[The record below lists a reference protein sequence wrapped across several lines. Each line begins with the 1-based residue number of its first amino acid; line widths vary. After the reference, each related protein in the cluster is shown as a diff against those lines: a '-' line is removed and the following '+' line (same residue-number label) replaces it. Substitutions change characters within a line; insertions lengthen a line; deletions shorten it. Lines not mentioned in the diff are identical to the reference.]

1 MARIQRSMQQLIA
14 QRRRQG
20 FVGRSAERAA
30 FRENLELPPEDER
43 HRFLFHVHGNAGVG
57 KTFLVRELEQL
68 ARERGALTAYA
79 DESVGSVPEAMAEL
93 AEQFA
98 RQGHRFKELERLL
111 AAHRERRHEAAAVV
125 EAGAETGEPSAGSMA
140 AARATLVVLGMTPG
154 VGPFAGAL
162 DPAQLAQGADRLR
175 AGLSSRFRSQED
187 LQLVLAPERV
197 LTPVLL
203 RELAEAAAEVPW
215 LVLVFDTYE
224 RTGPVLDGWLHELMT
239 TDRYGGSLPANT
251 VVVTAGQLPLAPARW
266 GGFADFVTE
275 VPLGPFT
282 ETEARGLLAGKGV
295 VAEPVVEEVL
305 RLTGGLPVLVS
316 TLAEQRPADPD
327 DVGDPGAT
335 AVERFLKWE
344 QDPVR
349 RAAALTCALPRR
361 LDPEV
366 FRTAS
371 DCPEEDA
378 DALFGWL
385 RGLPFVDDRGAHVRY
400 HDLVRE
406 PMLRLQR
413 RRSPRA
419 WSGRHERLAAAFAG
433 RREEAA
439 SGLRPDDVW
448 EHEPW
453 RELRLEETYHLLCA
467 RPRTALPA
475 ALHDAV
481 AACRESPAAG
491 RRWARMLEE
500 AGGTADAPAVRD
512 WGRDLRETLADDAG
526 GVLGAAELLLARPG
540 LDGPGRAVAHALRGR
555 ELRNDH
561 RYEAALAEY
570 DRAIALDPGL
580 VRAHYGRGLTL
591 QLTGDLAAAT
601 AAFDRA
607 DELAPGTDWIVAER
621 AETHRL
627 AGRFEEAVAD
637 YDRAIALDPSYE
649 EALAGRAVC
658 LHALGR
664 YDEALADF
672 DRAVGLDGDA
682 LWPLVRRARL
692 RRTREEWDE
701 AFADLDRAAGLAPDS
716 AWVASERGDAYRLAG
731 RHEEAVTELG
741 RALSLDPDYASA
753 LASRGASHLGLDR
766 PEAAAAD
773 LDRAVELSP
782 DYTWALVKRAEVRRR
797 LDDTEGMFEDLRRA
811 EEVGPKD
818 GWAAAELG
826 EAYRVAGRHEEAV
839 AALRRALEQDP
850 DYDYALASLGAAHHA
865 LNDRAQ
871 ALRCLDRALSLT
883 PGYPWALAR
892 RAQVGL
898 ATGRAEQAL
907 ADLDRCVALGQE
919 TDWARRTALELL
931 TRCGRWEEAAARL
944 AEADRAGTADDE
956 LDFTRT
962 ELHWRTGRWTE
973 ARRTAERVR
982 ETDPLNGVY
991 LLALTASRAEGLRAA
1006 EPLWREFARLLSE
1019 DGRLVPGELALGQ
1032 CVVGCALGDW
1042 ARADRALAEA
1052 LGTDQDWDDLAD
1064 IGTALTELLHSPGA
1078 DRARLA
1084 PRLAEITAARD
1095 AVRAR
1100 YAPEPG

>member
-1 MARIQRSMQQLIA
+1 MARTQRSMQQLIA

-20 FVGRSAERAA
+20 FVGRGAERAA

-68 ARERGALTAYA
+68 ARERGALTAYV

-98 RQGHRFKELERLL
+98 RQGRRFKELERLL

-125 EAGAETGEPSAGSMA
+125 EAGAEPGEPSAASMA

-162 DPAQLAQGADRLR
+162 DPAHLAQGADRLR
-175 AGLSSRFRSQED
+175 AGLSSRFRNQED
-187 LQLVLAPERV
+187 LQLVLSPERV

-224 RTGPVLDGWLHELMT
+224 RTGTVLDGWLHEVMT
-239 TDRYGGSLPANT
+239 TVRYGSSLSENT

-327 DVGDPGAT
+327 DVGDPSAT

-361 LDPEV
+361 LDAEV
-366 FRTAS
+366 FRTAA
-371 DCPEEDA
+371 DCPEEGA

-385 RGLPFVDDRGAHVRY
+385 RGLPFVDDRGTQVRY

-413 RRSPRA
+413 RRSPRG
-419 WSGRHERLAAAFAG
+419 WTERHERLAAAFA
-433 RREEAA
+433 RWREAA
-439 SGLRPDDVW
+439 AGELRPDDEW

-467 RPRTALPA
+467 RPRTALPG

-481 AACRESPAAG
+481 AACRETPVVG

-500 AGGTADAPAVRD
+500 AGGAADAPAVRN
-512 WGRDLRETLADDAG
+512 WGRDLREALSDDSV
-526 GVLGAAELLLARPG
+526 GVIRAAELLLARPG
-540 LDGPGRAVAHALRGR
+540 LDARGRAIAHALRGR

-561 RYEAALAEY
+561 RYEPALAEY

-580 VRAHYGRGLTL
+580 VRAHFGRGLTL
-591 QLTGDLAAAT
+591 QLTGDFPAALAAL
-601 AAFDRA
+601 DRA
-607 DELAPGTDWIVAER
+607 DELAPDTDWIIEER

-627 AGRFEEAVAD
+627 MGRFEEAVAE
-637 YDRAIALDPSYE
+637 YDRAIALDPSYAR
-649 EALAGRAVC
+649 ALAGRGVAR
-658 LHALGR
+658 HALGR

-672 DRAVGLDGDA
+672 DRAVGLDEDD
-682 LWPLVRRARL
+682 LWALVRRARL

-701 AFADLDRAAGLAPDS
+701 AFADLDRAVALAPDS
-716 AWVASERGDAYRLAG
+716 AWIASERGDAYRLAA
-731 RHEEAVTELG
+731 RYEEAVTELG
-741 RALSLDPDYASA
+741 RAVSLEPDYASA
-753 LASRGASHLGLDR
+753 LASRGASHLELDR
-766 PEAAAAD
+766 TEDALAD
-773 LDRAVELSP
+773 LNRAVELSP
-782 DYTWALVKRAEVRRR
+782 DYTWALIKRAEVRRR
-797 LDDTEGMFEDLRRA
+797 LGDTEGMFEDFRRA
-811 EEVGPKD
+811 EAVGAQD
-818 GWAAAELG
+818 GWAAAEAG
-826 EAYRVAGRHEEAV
+826 EAYRIAGRHREAV

-865 LNDRAQ
+865 LKEHAQ

-883 PGYPWALAR
+883 PDYRWALAR

-898 ATGRAEQAL
+898 ATGRVEQAL

-919 TDWARRTALELL
+919 PDWARRRAMELL
-931 TRCGRWEEAAARL
+931 MRCGRGEEAAARL
-944 AEADRAGTADDE
+944 AEADPDDGE
-956 LDFTRT
+956 LDLVRA
-962 ELHWRTGRWTE
+962 ELHWRNGQVE
-973 ARRTAERVR
+973 QARRAAERVR

-991 LLALTASRAEGLRAA
+991 VLALTVGGDEGLRAA
-1006 EPLWREFARLLSE
+1006 EPLWREFARLLPQ
-1019 DGRLVPGELALGQ
+1019 DDRLVPEELDQGRLIAA
-1032 CVVGCALGDW
+1032 CALGDW
-1042 ARADRALAEA
+1042 AAADRALAEVLA
-1052 LGTDQDWDDLAD
+1052 VEQDWADLAD
-1064 IGTALTELLHSPGA
+1064 LGAALTELLDSPGA
-1078 DRARLA
+1078 DRSRLA
-1084 PRLAEITAARD
+1084 PRLARITEARD

-1100 YAPEPG
+1100 HAGAPD